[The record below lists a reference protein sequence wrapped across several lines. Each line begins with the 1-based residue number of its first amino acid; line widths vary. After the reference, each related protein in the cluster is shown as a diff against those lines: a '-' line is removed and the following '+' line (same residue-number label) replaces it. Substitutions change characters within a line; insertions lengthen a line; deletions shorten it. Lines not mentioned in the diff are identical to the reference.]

1 MDRKHLDF
9 AFDIKAL
16 DESGVFEGYASVF
29 DVVDGFDD
37 KVAPGAFSASLARS
51 NGGRGVKML
60 WQHDASEPIGA
71 WDSIT
76 EDGRGLHVRGRLLLD
91 VRRGAEAHALLKAG
105 AIDGLSIGYTT
116 VEAAL
121 DPQTRSRRLTEIA
134 LWEISL
140 VTFQACPGAHV
151 TAVKGEP
158 PQSIRAFERFLR
170 DAGGY
175 SRAHAGAIA
184 HGGFKALAQRDADG
198 GTADLVASLRRAAAI
213 LTNTKEPM
221 TCK

>member
-1 MDRKHLDF
+1 MTRKHLDL

-16 DESGVFEGYASVF
+16 DESGVFEGYASLF

-37 KVAPGAFSASLARS
+37 QVAPGAFAKSLAD
-51 NGGRGVKML
+51 NQGGRGVKML

-71 WDSIT
+71 WDAIA
-76 EDGRGLHVRGRLLLD
+76 EDGRGLYVRGRLLLD

-116 VEAAL
+116 VEASI
-121 DPQTRSRRLTEIA
+121 DPDTRTRRLTEVA

-140 VTFQACPGAHV
+140 VTFQACPGAEV
-151 TAVKGEP
+151 TAVKGGP

-175 SRAHAGAIA
+175 SHNDAGAIA
-184 HGGFKALAQRDADG
+184 HGGFKALAQRDAGG
-198 GTADLVASLRRAAAI
+198 GTAELVASLRRATAI
-213 LTNTKEPM
+213 LNIPLRTP
-221 TCK
+221 